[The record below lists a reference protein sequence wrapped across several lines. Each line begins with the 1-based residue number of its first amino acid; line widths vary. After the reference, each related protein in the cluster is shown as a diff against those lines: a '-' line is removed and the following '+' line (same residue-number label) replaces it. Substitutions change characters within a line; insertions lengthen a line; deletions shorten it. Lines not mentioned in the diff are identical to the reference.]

1 MTRKL
6 KPLTGA
12 QKRKLKR
19 DLREREEND
28 EKELAMSVERLKL
41 GPSKLW
47 TFVSDVGGVCQHLF
61 EFEILTK
68 LNENEIKFLNGTNT
82 ESRLAIKRAKIKLDE
97 KFWIRELSSIS
108 QLELAW
114 ANYQWGGTVKYSD
127 VDEEYTKN
135 QEEFCRR
142 VAYTNDLAL
151 LRWVREEKSCAWDY
165 LTSGTAAI
173 LDNLEM
179 LKYCVEN
186 GCEVHEGTC
195 AAAASEGHLE
205 CLQYLR
211 EKNCPWD
218 ERTVQIAHKN
228 NHVDI
233 LTYAV
238 KNKAPGFER
247 YERYIPK

>member
-218 ERTVQIAHKN
+218 ERTVRRAHEN
-228 NHVDI
+228 NHFDV
-233 LTYAV
+233 LTFCI
-238 KNKAPGFER
+238 KEKCPG
-247 YERYIPK
+247 YERYQ

>member
-1 MTRKL
+1 MLTRK
-6 KPLTGA
+6 
-12 QKRKLKR
+12 RKR
-19 DLREREEND
+19 DGEDEPASLWKLVTEWKDVFER
-28 EKELAMSVERLKL
+28 
-41 GPSKLW
+41 
-47 TFVSDVGGVCQHLF
+47 
-61 EFEILTK
+61 EILTK
-68 LNENEIKFLNGTNT
+68 LNGTEQKLFSQT
-82 ESRLAIKRAKIKLDE
+82 CRASRLAIKRAKIKLDD
-97 KFWIRELSSIS
+97 KFRIRELSSIS

-114 ANYQWGGTVKYSD
+114 ANYQWGAKAKYTNGR
-127 VDEEYTKN
+127 EYTRN
-135 QEEFCRR
+135 QEQFCMR

-151 LRWVREEKSCAWDY
+151 LRWVREEKECAWNWNTSCAAAY
-165 LTSGTAAI
+165 LG
-173 LDNLEM
+173 NLEM

-186 GCEVHEGTC
+186 GCEVHERVC
-195 AAAASEGHLE
+195 AAAASEGHLD

-218 ERTVQIAHKN
+218 ERTVQIAHEN

>member
-41 GPSKLW
+41 GPSELW
-47 TFVSDVGGVCQHLF
+47 EFVSDVGGVCQHLF

-114 ANYQWGGTVKYSD
+114 ANYQWGGTVKYTNGK
-127 VDEEYTKN
+127 EYTKN
-135 QEEFCRR
+135 QEQFCRR
-142 VAYTNDLAL
+142 VAETNDLEL
-151 LRWVREEKSCAWDY
+151 LRWVREVKECDWDY
-165 LTSGTAAI
+165 KTSGEAAF
-173 LDNLEM
+173 LGNLEM

-195 AAAASEGHLE
+195 VTAAKQGNLE

>member
-1 MTRKL
+1 MKKV

-19 DLREREEND
+19 DAKEKEEND

-68 LNENEIKFLNGTNT
+68 LNKNEIKFFYGTNT
-82 ESRLAIKRAKIKLDE
+82 ESREAIKRAKIKLSD
-97 KFWIRELSSIS
+97 KFWICELSSIS

-114 ANYQWGGTVKYSD
+114 ANYQWGGRGKYSSG
-127 VDEEYTKN
+127 EEYTKT
-135 QEEFCRR
+135 QEQFCRR
-142 VAYTNDLAL
+142 VAETNNLEL
-151 LRWVREEKSCAWDY
+151 LRWVREVKECDWDY
-165 LTSGTAAI
+165 RTSGTAAF
-173 LDNLEM
+173 LGNLEM

-195 AAAASEGHLE
+195 VTAARKGHLE
-205 CLQYLR
+205 CLKYLR
-211 EKNCPWD
+211 SKNCPWKAS
-218 ERTVQIAHKN
+218 TVYYARKN
-228 NHVDI
+228 NHIDC
-233 LTYAV
+233 LKYAL
-238 KNKAPGFER
+238 KMKCPEPSAEQEEE
-247 YERYIPK
+247 YSLW